1 VDYKNMAVQE
11 VRDLKKKQLKPSGM
25 YDRVETL
32 SFSIKGTQRQV
43 EKEKHRKTNHQTVVR
58 AGDSMNRSN

>member
-1 VDYKNMAVQE
+1 
-11 VRDLKKKQLKPSGM
+11 M